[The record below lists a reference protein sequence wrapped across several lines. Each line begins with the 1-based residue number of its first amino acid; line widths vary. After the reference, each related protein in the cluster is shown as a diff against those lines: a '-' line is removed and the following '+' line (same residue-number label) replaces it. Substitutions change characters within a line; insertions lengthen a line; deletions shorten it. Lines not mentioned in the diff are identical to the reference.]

1 MLLVRFLNQIFTRKQ
16 LFFLYLFMVICNLSF
31 SQQRKLE
38 KNYKYLKR
46 EKFAKAYKNLNTIK
60 SKNSNSP
67 FWHYLMSMYFID
79 KNNADR
85 NIDSSYIYLNTSV
98 NLSSKYLSEKE
109 LDEYCTKNNYCIH
122 NLTTQLESIARVAY
136 DICMAKNDIASLKIF
151 VDLYRGSSVEKDAI
165 KRLDQL
171 LYYEAKESNSIS
183 TLKNFIANNPNS
195 DYIVSA
201 TKNIENLFYA
211 EAIKKDELDIYNS
224 FLYQYPNSIFSAQI
238 ELKRDK
244 KAYDLAVSSNSETG
258 YNYFIA
264 MYPKSTFV
272 KEATTKRDRIAF
284 DNALSIDTET
294 GYNSFIAQYPQSTF
308 VKEAILKR
316 DKIAIDNA
324 LSTNTET
331 GYNSF
336 IAQYPQST
344 FVKEAILKRDKIVYD
359 EAKSKN
365 DITTY
370 RILLQKYPDIAYAN
384 NINDDIMQLEKT
396 QMPTAVVESDI
407 FEADEDEN
415 ENEEEV
421 DEAAVV
427 AAEETAA
434 EETAAEEEEEEEEE
448 TEEYFTYERIVPVT
462 AAPEVRNREYFSYP
476 YPATSESEPVFPTAK
491 IKGQKIEDLKLR
503 KTQKLRGTP
512 LYKPIVSADGKKQ
525 VTGSIYSAKGFR
537 IVIYNGSDKNAALA
551 AKNKF
556 SRAFPGTRSY
566 LSYNVPSFKIKIG
579 DFENKNDATK
589 FMRRLMAIF
598 PSSFIT
604 PDLVTIKKIKITR

>member
-1 MLLVRFLNQIFTRKQ
+1 
-16 LFFLYLFMVICNLSF
+16 MVICSLSF

-46 EKFAKAYKNLNTIK
+46 EKFAKVYKNLNAIK
-60 SKNSNSP
+60 SKNSNAP
-67 FWHYLMSMYFID
+67 VWHYLMSLYFID
-79 KNNADR
+79 KNNGDR
-85 NIDSSYIYLNTSV
+85 NIDSSYLYLNTSI
-98 NLSSKYLSEKE
+98 NLSYKYLSEKE

-122 NLTTQLESIARVAY
+122 NLTTQLESIARIAF
-136 DICMAKNDIASLKIF
+136 DTCMAKNDIASLKIF

-224 FLYQYPNSIFSAQI
+224 FLNQYPNSIFSAQI

-244 KAYDLAVSSNSETG
+244 KAFDIAVSSNTETG

-284 DNALSIDTET
+284 DNALSTNTET

-308 VKEAILKR
+308 VKEATTKR
-316 DKIAIDNA
+316 DKIAFDNA

-359 EAKSKN
+359 EAKVKN

-370 RILLQKYPDIAYAN
+370 KIVLEKYPDIVYVKE
-384 NINDDIMQLEKT
+384 INEDILQLEKI
-396 QMPTAVVESDI
+396 QMPIAVVESDI
-407 FEADEDEN
+407 HEPAEVEN
-415 ENEEEV
+415 ENEEQA
-421 DEAAVV
+421 AAV
-427 AAEETAA
+427 EED
-434 EETAAEEEEEEEEE
+434 EEEEEEEDEE
-448 TEEYFTYERIVPVT
+448 DEEDEEVVEEVAKEYFTYIKDKEVQRAQGGTGVGSSTGFQTFGDGGRYNFPELT
-462 AAPEVRNREYFSYP
+462 A
-476 YPATSESEPVFPTAK
+476 TTK
-491 IKGQKIEDLKLR
+491 IKGQKIENLKLR
-503 KTQKLRGTP
+503 QTQKLKGTP

-556 SRAFPGTRSY
+556 SRTFPGTRSY
-566 LSYNVPSFKIKIG
+566 LSYNVPSYKIKIG
-579 DFENKNDATK
+579 DFENKNEATK
-589 FMRRLMAIF
+589 FLRRLIAIF
-598 PSSFIT
+598 PSSFIA
-604 PDLVTIKKIKITR
+604 PDLVTVKKITIIR

>member
-1 MLLVRFLNQIFTRKQ
+1 MLLVRFLNQVFTRKQ

-316 DKIAIDNA
+316 DKI
-324 LSTNTET
+324 
-331 GYNSF
+331 
-336 IAQYPQST
+336 
-344 FVKEAILKRDKIVYD
+344 VYD

-421 DEAAVV
+421 DEAA
-427 AAEETAA
+427 E
-434 EETAAEEEEEEEEE
+434 AAEEEEETEEN
-448 TEEYFTYERIVPVT
+448 TKEYFTYERIVPVT

-503 KTQKLRGTP
+503 QTQKLRGTP

>member
-1 MLLVRFLNQIFTRKQ
+1 
-16 LFFLYLFMVICNLSF
+16 MVICSLSF

-46 EKFAKAYKNLNTIK
+46 EKFAKVYKNLNAIK

-67 FWHYLMSMYFID
+67 VWHYLMSLYFID
-79 KNNADR
+79 KNNGDR
-85 NIDSSYIYLNTSV
+85 NIDSSYLYLNTSI
-98 NLSSKYLSEKE
+98 NLSYKYLSEKE

-122 NLTTQLESIARVAY
+122 NLTTQLESIARIAF
-136 DICMAKNDIASLKIF
+136 DTCMAKNDIASLKIF
-151 VDLYRGSSVEKDAI
+151 VDLYRSSSVVNDAK

-183 TLKNFIANNPNS
+183 TLMNFIANNPNS

-224 FLYQYPNSIFSAQI
+224 FLNQYPNSIFSAQI

-244 KAYDLAVSSNSETG
+244 KAFDIAVSSNTETG

-284 DNALSIDTET
+284 DIALS
-294 GYNSFIAQYPQSTF
+294 S
-308 VKEAILKR
+308 
-316 DKIAIDNA
+316 
-324 LSTNTET
+324 NTET

-336 IAQYPQST
+336 IAQYSQST
-344 FVKEAILKRDKIVYD
+344 FAKEAILKRDKIVYD
-359 EAKSKN
+359 EAKVKN

-370 RILLQKYPDIAYAN
+370 KIVLEKYPDIVYVKE
-384 NINDDIMQLEKT
+384 INEDILQLEKI
-396 QMPTAVVESDI
+396 QMPIAVVESDI
-407 FEADEDEN
+407 HEPAEVEN
-415 ENEEEV
+415 ENEEQA
-421 DEAAVV
+421 AAV
-427 AAEETAA
+427 EED
-434 EETAAEEEEEEEEE
+434 EEEDEEVVEEVAK
-448 TEEYFTYERIVPVT
+448 EYFTYIKDKEVQRAQGGTGVGSSTGFQTFGDGGRYNFPKLT
-462 AAPEVRNREYFSYP
+462 A
-476 YPATSESEPVFPTAK
+476 TTK
-491 IKGQKIEDLKLR
+491 IKGQKIENLKLR
-503 KTQKLRGTP
+503 QTQKLKGTP

-556 SRAFPGTRSY
+556 SRTFPGTRSY
-566 LSYNVPSFKIKIG
+566 LSYNVPSYKIKIG
-579 DFENKNDATK
+579 DFENKNEATK
-589 FMRRLMAIF
+589 FLRRLIAIF
-598 PSSFIT
+598 PSSFIA
-604 PDLVTIKKIKITR
+604 PDLVTIKKITITR

>member
-1 MLLVRFLNQIFTRKQ
+1 MMLLVRFLNQVFTRKL
-16 LFFLYLFMVICNLSF
+16 LFFLCLFMVICNLSF

-316 DKIAIDNA
+316 DKI
-324 LSTNTET
+324 
-331 GYNSF
+331 
-336 IAQYPQST
+336 
-344 FVKEAILKRDKIVYD
+344 VYD

-434 EETAAEEEEEEEEE
+434 EAAAEEEEETDEN
-448 TEEYFTYERIVPVT
+448 TKEYFTYERIVPVT

>member
-1 MLLVRFLNQIFTRKQ
+1 MMLLVRFLNQIFTRKQ

-316 DKIAIDNA
+316 DKI
-324 LSTNTET
+324 
-331 GYNSF
+331 
-336 IAQYPQST
+336 
-344 FVKEAILKRDKIVYD
+344 VYD

-370 RILLQKYPDIAYAN
+370 KILLQKYPDIAYAN

-434 EETAAEEEEEEEEE
+434 AAEEEEEEETEE
-448 TEEYFTYERIVPVT
+448 NTKEYFTYERIVPVT

-512 LYKPIVSADGKKQ
+512 LYKPIVSADGKNQ